1 VVGDQ
6 RPFVAA
12 MLALDQDELDEWA
25 GEQGLAGVGLPD
37 LLSHDILR
45 AELQGAVDEAN
56 RSVSKAESIRTFV
69 VLPRDLSIDSGEL
82 TPTLKVRRMVV
93 AKTYGSVIEEMYG

>member
-1 VVGDQ
+1 
-6 RPFVAA
+6 VAA
-12 MLALDQDELDEWA
+12 MLALDEDELDAWA
-25 GEQGLAGVGLPD
+25 DEKGLTGVGLPD

-45 AELQGAVDEAN
+45 AELQAAVDEAN